1 MGGIIK
7 QFATLRGK
15 IKCRKDK
22 AIWMMKRNEWPT
34 YITMKTTFQII
45 CILLT
50 AGVANAALSTKIS
63 HLVPENGALVQSSDG
78 SVTFSA
84 KVVETIHSVKFVKM
98 DLRINGIKQYH
109 PMRYMSQIANSDYYE
124 FVGSGFKSGIE
135 YCFRIRGR
143 NTHYSNNWSEYNCFT
158 VGK

>member
-1 MGGIIK
+1 
-7 QFATLRGK
+7 
-15 IKCRKDK
+15 
-22 AIWMMKRNEWPT
+22 MMKRNEWPT

-135 YCFRIRGR
+135 YCFRIRAETRTTATIGR
-143 NTHYSNNWSEYNCFT
+143 NTIALQWVSRRICSFQDVSLY
-158 VGK
+158 V